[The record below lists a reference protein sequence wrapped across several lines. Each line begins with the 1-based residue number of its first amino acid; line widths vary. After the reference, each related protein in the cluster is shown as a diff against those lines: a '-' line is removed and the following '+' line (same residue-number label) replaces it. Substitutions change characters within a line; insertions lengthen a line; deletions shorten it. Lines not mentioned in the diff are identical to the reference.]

1 MSAELSRKLRVLIAE
16 DDVALAKALEAS
28 FQGENFD
35 VVKTGKGSECVQ
47 LALKHAPDLILLDQM
62 LEDGS
67 GVDVCRELRQ
77 RRVQSIIIFVTV
89 RGQEIDKVVGLEVGA
104 DDYVTKPFSL
114 RELLAR
120 ARAHLRRQTQ
130 APTAAPSL
138 THWRL
143 GDVEINF
150 QQYTARRKNRALE
163 MTPKEFELLHLLV
176 THPGEVLSRDQI
188 LEQIWG
194 YETSTTT
201 RTVDTHVSNLR
212 QKLEPDPAHPRYI
225 ISIYGE
231 GYKFVG

>member
-1 MSAELSRKLRVLIAE
+1 MSAEVTRKHRVLIAE
-16 DDVALAKALEAS
+16 DDVALARALETS
-28 FQGENFD
+28 FQGEGFE
-35 VVKTGKGSECVQ
+35 VFKTPRASECVQ
-47 LALKHAPDLILLDQM
+47 LALRHPPDLILLDQM

-67 GVDVCRELRQ
+67 GVDVCRELR
-77 RRVQSIIIFVTV
+77 RRGLQSIIIFVTV

-120 ARAHLRRQTQ
+120 ARAHLRRQQ
-130 APTAAPSL
+130 APAPAL
-138 THWRL
+138 PLARWRL

-150 QQYTARRKNRALE
+150 QQYTARRKNRAIV

-176 THPGEVLSRDQI
+176 SHPGEVLSRDHI
-188 LEQIWG
+188 LETIWG

-201 RTVDTHVSNLR
+201 RTVDTHISNLR